1 MPRPSSPPP
10 TNIKDTQVTPPSP
23 IAKELERYQ
32 AQIDELYEALESI
45 KLKEIADPEDMLKA
59 ALGKQNLM
67 LKLPQLLIE
76 LENLKNRNKVKTD
89 DIKGNKT
96 LSPLEDGTLDA

>member
-1 MPRPSSPPP
+1 MAKASKPVSKASS
-10 TNIKDTQVTPPSP
+10 DGTQVSLTSP
-23 IAKELERYQ
+23 IAKELTRYQ
-32 AQIDELYEALESI
+32 RQIDELYDALESI

-76 LENLKNRNKVKTD
+76 LENLKNRNKIKTD

-96 LSPLEDGTLDA
+96 LSPLEDGTLD

>member
-1 MPRPSSPPP
+1 MAKASKPAKQASL
-10 TNIKDTQVTPPSP
+10 DGTQVNSTSP
-23 IAKELERYQ
+23 IAKELARYQ
-32 AQIDELYEALESI
+32 RQIDELYDALESI
-45 KLKEIADPEDMLKA
+45 KLKEISDPEDMLKA

-76 LENLKNRNKVKTD
+76 LENLKNRNKIKTD

-96 LSPLEDGTLDA
+96 LSPLEDGTLD